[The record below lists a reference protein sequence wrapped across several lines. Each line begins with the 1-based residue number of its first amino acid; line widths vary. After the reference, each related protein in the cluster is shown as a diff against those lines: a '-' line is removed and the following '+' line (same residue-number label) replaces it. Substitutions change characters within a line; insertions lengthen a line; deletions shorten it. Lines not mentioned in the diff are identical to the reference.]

1 MDKFFSAIS
10 GLTESMRQIAADMTK
25 KIDEIIEYLE
35 AKIKELEEIN
45 EALQKILRIF
55 AEGLPATGIYVLNIP
70 VDVGGNEYIK
80 GALQTGE
87 GRPPDSLDF
96 TMSLFLMY
104 GAPGAKLIELL
115 FPEDE

>member
-1 MDKFFSAIS
+1 
-10 GLTESMRQIAADMTK
+10 MRQIAADMTK
-25 KIDEIIEYLE
+25 KIDEIIEYME

-45 EALQKILRIF
+45 EALQTILKIF
-55 AEGLPATGIYVLNIP
+55 AEGLPATGVYVLNIP

-80 GALQTGE
+80 GALQTGQ

-96 TMSLFLMY
+96 TISLFLMY

-115 FPEDE
+115 VPEDE